1 MSILTIPL
9 LDATNQTFTVKI
21 DDKDCSIRL
30 YESSGYL
37 YMDLIIP
44 FESSSYGSICLN
56 NKEIKI
62 DRQSILRSTLYFQD
76 VEGSSDPVLTG
87 LGTRYFLRVDN
98 GIP

>member
-37 YMDLIIP
+37 YMDFIIP

>member
-9 LDATNQTFTVKI
+9 LEATNQTFTVKI

-37 YMDLIIP
+37 YMDLIIT
-44 FESSSYGSICLN
+44 FESYTYGAVCLN
-56 NKEIKI
+56 NTPIKI
-62 DRQSILRSTLYFQD
+62 DRQSILKSTLYFED
-76 VEGSSDPVLTG
+76 VEGSSDPLLIG
-87 LGTRYFLRVDN
+87 LGTRYLLRIGN